1 MLRPFFFRSFL
12 NTCYNEFSYLV
23 PIVKGVIGRKK
34 GENMEQNI
42 NKLGAFIA
50 TLALIASVL
59 VMPNVSA
66 GDEDLSVTLVGDKG
80 LTSYGAKYGHAMFTG
95 SVSSNSADADDNLT
109 ITVSFAEEGW
119 TADQAWVLVYFPLS
133 LH

>member
-1 MLRPFFFRSFL
+1 
-12 NTCYNEFSYLV
+12 
-23 PIVKGVIGRKK
+23 
-34 GENMEQNI
+34 MEQNI

-119 TADQAWVLVYFPLS
+119 TADQAYIGAWDGSSCAVDDGDDFGFGNLKF
-133 LH
+133 

>member
-1 MLRPFFFRSFL
+1 MIRPFFFRSFL

-42 NKLGAFIA
+42 NKLGAFVA

-95 SVSSNSADADDNLT
+95 
-109 ITVSFAEEGW
+109 
-119 TADQAWVLVYFPLS
+119 LS
-133 LH
+133 LIHI